1 MLDFENNDTKRDS
14 HSWNKASNN
23 LSSNLGNN
31 DFEKEDELKKE
42 NISTINGSTL
52 SLHIA
57 AYEKIV
63 EDSSSN
69 LVNGTKEQ
77 SSKQIKKEK
86 DTKQIFSGSKFVIQ
100 NPFEFPRQ
108 QENGRSQQ
116 EPETGQFRASQ
127 RLFNPNRTNQRNQ
140 RSTGSSTDQTNQQ
153 RPIPEQPRY
162 RRPLPEHNGG
172 PRVCFLRFST
182 AKLKKRC

>member
-1 MLDFENNDTKRDS
+1 MLDFENNDTKKGS
-14 HSWNKASNN
+14 HSWKKASNN
-23 LSSNLGNN
+23 LSSYFGKN
-31 DFEKEDELKKE
+31 DFEKENEFKKE
-42 NISTINGSTL
+42 KLSTIIGSSTL

-57 AYEKIV
+57 TYEKMV

-69 LVNGTKEQ
+69 LVNGTKEE

-86 DTKQIFSGSKFVIQ
+86 DTKQLFGGSKFVIQ

-116 EPETGQFRASQ
+116 EPEIGQFRASQ
-127 RLFNPNRTNQRNQ
+127 RLFNPNQTNQRNQ

-172 PRVCFLRFST
+172 PRVCFLRFFIVNSPS
-182 AKLKKRC
+182 